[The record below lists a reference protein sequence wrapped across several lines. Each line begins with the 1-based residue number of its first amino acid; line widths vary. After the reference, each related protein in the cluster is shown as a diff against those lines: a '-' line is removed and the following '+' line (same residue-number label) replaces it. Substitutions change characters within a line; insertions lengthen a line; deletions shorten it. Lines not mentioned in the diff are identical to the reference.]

1 LRKPLPYLE
10 PIYKKLLI
18 MIKRYLQFIKE
29 QQLSPMEEVMRPVE
43 EVKTYRLEDD
53 KIEELFVEMKDAGYT
68 INIERGFVE
77 EQLSWN
83 HNSSKVF
90 GQKLIK
96 GEVTP
101 AYWVK
106 IYDEKPSSDD
116 VTDVVLTAI
125 DYFED
130 LGFDV
135 KLYEDKS
142 EINVDELLVKGGFFL
157 KDEDDENIHIE
168 DNIGI
173 FVMDKKEVNIDSK
186 ELCEY
191 YGWLSEKDKDTFIEG
206 NDIYIVV
213 GMEDLVDI
221 LLGSKDKSLK
231 NQLINGIDGYH
242 YWGSD
247 YYPETNSLFNYDLN
261 KENEVLTIKAL
272 IKEYGGLE
280 ELVKEAD
287 NDKLEGLTEDE
298 VIEYLLKERFYSTL
312 TDLCKDS
319 DLIQDIKQTYADY
332 ALNAHQE
339 ENYKELVNEFDNIV
353 GDRSYGAELS
363 YSKYD
368 KEVEV
373 KKSYT
378 KEDGTRETH
387 TYPEVQTFYKIKYD
401 NNWIENFDYDFL
413 ENESLYYVFR
423 EYCQAWLGTF
433 EFEPHFSDYGS
444 VDSKE
449 FNSDVTWMLNNKLGI
464 ENKKNPS

>member
-1 LRKPLPYLE
+1 
-10 PIYKKLLI
+10 

-29 QQLSPMEEVMRPVE
+29 QQLSLFPMDEVMKPVE
-43 EVKTYRLEDD
+43 EIKTYRLEDD
-53 KIEELFVEMKDAGYT
+53 KIEELFVEMNDEGYT
-68 INIERGFVE
+68 IDIERGFVE
-77 EQLSWN
+77 TEFRYSGGKY
-83 HNSSKVF
+83 HNDHKVF

-96 GEVTP
+96 GSVTP
-101 AYWVK
+101 AYWIN
-106 IYDEKPSSDD
+106 IYDTKPSNED

-130 LGFDV
+130 LGFEAKV
-135 KLYEDKS
+135 YEDKS
-142 EINVDELLVKGGFFL
+142 EVNLDELLIKGGFFL
-157 KDEDDENIHIE
+157 EDESGDMTKDIQIDN
-168 DNIGI
+168 NIGL
-173 FVMDKKEVNIDSK
+173 FVMDKKEVEVDVK

-206 NDIYIVV
+206 DDIYIVV
-213 GMEDLVDI
+213 GMEDLADI
-221 LLGSKDKSLK
+221 LLGDEKSYK
-231 NQLINGIDGYH
+231 SQLIDGIDGDH

-247 YYPETNSLFNYDLN
+247 YYPDTNSLFSYDLN
-261 KENEVLTIKAL
+261 KENEVLLVKAL

-312 TDLCKDS
+312 IDLCKDS
-319 DLIQDIKQTYADY
+319 DLVQDIKQTYADH
-332 ALNAHQE
+332 ASSAHQE
-339 ENYKELVNEFDNIV
+339 ENYEDLVNEFDNIV
-353 GDRSYGAELS
+353 GDRSYGAKLS

-373 KKSYT
+373 KKTYT
-378 KEDGTRETH
+378 KQDGTKETH

-401 NNWIENFDYDFL
+401 NKWIEEFDYDFL
-413 ENESLYYVFR
+413 KDYSLYDVFR
-423 EYCQAWLGTF
+423 EYCQAHLGTF
-433 EFEPHFSDYGS
+433 KFEPNFSDYGS

>member
-1 LRKPLPYLE
+1 
-10 PIYKKLLI
+10 

-29 QQLSPMEEVMRPVE
+29 QQLSLFPMDEVMRPVE

-53 KIEELFVEMKDAGYT
+53 KIEELFVEMLDEGYT
-68 INIERGFVE
+68 TEVERGFVE
-77 EQLSWN
+77 TEFRYSGGKY
-83 HNSSKVF
+83 HNDYKVF
-90 GQKLIK
+90 GQKLVK
-96 GEVTP
+96 GSVTP
-101 AYWVK
+101 AYWVT
-106 IYDEKPSSDD
+106 IYDEKPSNED

-135 KLYEDKS
+135 KLYEGKS
-142 EINVDELLVKGGFFL
+142 EINIDELLVKGGFFL
-157 KDEDDENIHIE
+157 KDESGDITKDIQIE
-168 DNIGI
+168 DNLGLFI
-173 FVMDKKEVNIDSK
+173 MDKKEINIDSK

-206 NDIYIVV
+206 NDIYIIV
-213 GMEDLVDI
+213 GMEDLADI
-221 LLGSKDKSLK
+221 LLGDEKSYK
-231 NQLINGIDGYH
+231 SQLIDGIDGDQ

-247 YYPETNSLFNYDLN
+247 YYPDTNSLLNYDLN
-261 KENEVLTIKAL
+261 KDNEVLLVKAL

-312 TDLCKDS
+312 IDLCKDS
-319 DLIQDIKQTYADY
+319 DLVQDIKQTYSDHASS
-332 ALNAHQE
+332 AHQD
-339 ENYKELVNEFDNIV
+339 ENYKDLVNEFDNIV

-373 KKSYT
+373 KRTYT
-378 KEDGTRETH
+378 KQDGTKETH

-401 NNWIENFDYDFL
+401 NKWIEEFDYDFL
-413 ENESLYYVFR
+413 ENESLYDVFR
-423 EYCQAWLGTF
+423 EYCQAHLGTF
-433 EFEPHFSDYGS
+433 KFEPSFSDYGS
-444 VDSKE
+444 VDSKD
-449 FNSDVTWMLNNKLGI
+449 FNADVTWMLNNRLGI